1 MAEEKISFHSGD
13 LNLEGLLH
21 NAPGER
27 GVVLCHPH
35 PLYGGDMSNNV
46 VQSLAEAYQAN
57 NYSTLRFN
65 FRGVGAS
72 EGTFDEGKGE
82 QEDVGA
88 ALGYLSRLGLKH
100 IDLTGY
106 SFGAWVCAL
115 GLEKLELADRLIMV
129 SPPTNFMDFAF
140 LGYNK
145 KIQLVIV
152 GMQDEIAGCQ
162 AIEELLPRW
171 NPEAGFHPIDGAD
184 HFYRGKTEELKR
196 IINGF
201 LGHAY

>member
-1 MAEEKISFHSGD
+1 MDEEKISFYSGD
-13 LNLEGLLH
+13 LRIEGLLD
-21 NAPGER
+21 NASGER

-35 PLYGGDMSNNV
+35 PLYGGDMTNNV
-46 VQSLAEAYQAN
+46 VQTLAEVYREN

-72 EGTFDEGKGE
+72 EGNFDEGNGE
-82 QEDVGA
+82 QEDVAA
-88 ALGYLSRLGLKH
+88 ALGYLSGLGLKH
-100 IDLTGY
+100 LDLAAY

-115 GLEKLELADRLIMV
+115 GLEELKLAERLIMV
-129 SPPTNFMDFAF
+129 SPPANFIDFAF
-140 LGYNK
+140 LGYNE

-152 GMQDEIAGCQ
+152 GMQDEIAGWQ
-162 AIEELLPRW
+162 GVEKMVPRW

-201 LGHAY
+201 LGHA

>member
-1 MAEEKISFHSGD
+1 MSEDRIFLQS
-13 LNLEGLLH
+13 EGLKIEGLMDH
-21 NAPGER
+21 APGKK
-27 GVVLCHPH
+27 GVVVTHPH

-46 VQSLAEAYQAN
+46 VQSLAEVYQEN
-57 NYSTLRFN
+57 NCSTLRFN
-65 FRGVGAS
+65 FRGVGTS
-72 EGTFDEGKGE
+72 EGTFDEGRGE

-88 ALGYLSRLGLKH
+88 ALGYLSGLGLKH
-100 IDLTGY
+100 IDLAGY

-115 GLEKLELADRLIMV
+115 GLERLEMADRLIMV

-162 AIEELLPRW
+162 AIEEMLPRW

-184 HFYRGKTEELKR
+184 HFYWGKTEELKR
-196 IINGF
+196 VIHGF
-201 LGHAY
+201 LEHA

>member
-1 MAEEKISFHSGD
+1 MEEEKISFHSG
-13 LNLEGLLH
+13 NLEIEGILH
-21 NAPGER
+21 SAPGER

-35 PLYGGDMSNNV
+35 PLYGGDMHNNV
-46 VQSLAEAYQAN
+46 VQALADAYQAN
-57 NYSTLRFN
+57 NCSTLRFN

-82 QEDVGA
+82 QGDVVA
-88 ALGYLSRLGLKH
+88 ALGYLSGLGLKL
-100 IDLTGY
+100 IDLAGY

-129 SPPTNFMDFAF
+129 SPPTHFMDFAF
-140 LGYNK
+140 LGYSQ

-162 AIEELLPRW
+162 TIEEMLPIW
-171 NPEAGFHPIDGAD
+171 NPEAEFRPIDGAD
-184 HFYRGKTEELKR
+184 HFYSGKTGDLKR

-201 LGHAY
+201 LGHP